1 MERKELIELTNEDG
15 KKFINSYLKNVF
27 IIGTEEDYTN
37 SDFFFVL
44 IRYEQGSVS
53 CLSFPKE
60 RTYCLFGARFDSKD
74 EEFVSETYK
83 KYNLKVGDHFALK
96 ELVEKDNVTMFDI
109 ATIGAPE
116 GDYIWF
122 NINGT
127 VYSCSAKNFFRQ
139 FEKVKLT
146 VEVIRH

>member
-15 KKFINSYLKNVF
+15 KKFINSYLKKVF

-60 RTYCLFGARFDSKD
+60 GTTRKACTFGDFDYFAIMQACDIAGIKPKFNFHTSYPNWPVWHRSKD
-74 EEFVSETYK
+74 E
-83 KYNLKVGDHFALK
+83 
-96 ELVEKDNVTMFDI
+96 
-109 ATIGAPE
+109 
-116 GDYIWF
+116 
-122 NINGT
+122 
-127 VYSCSAKNFFRQ
+127 
-139 FEKVKLT
+139 
-146 VEVIRH
+146 